1 VNSLKTLLGATLLA
15 ALAYGVYVGI
25 TKKPGATTQV
35 DAPSIEPGVLTKHD
49 LPPLP
54 VERTGAALAGD
65 EAPAFDAAPPFD
77 AGVANQEGPAPASDN
92 RYAEQNF
99 PDDGPPP
106 PVVSEAAPPMA
117 EGALADPYP
126 SSADATSVAAE
137 TSTATAA
144 SVLEQELVAIE
155 PLLQSGQLAEA
166 HLALS
171 KLYGNPSLTPEEDS
185 RLTALLSQLAGT
197 VIYSRQHLLDAPHRV
212 APGET
217 LEQIATACNVPWELL
232 AKINGLPGAGP
243 LEPGQELKIIKGPFH
258 AVVDLQQKQLVLF
271 LNGER
276 YAGRFPIAVGADHP
290 PLPGE
295 HHVVQ
300 NKLLNPSYYAE
311 RVYTPE
317 DPQNPLGSRKIE
329 LDQQVSIHG
338 SNDPSSLDREDPRGC
353 IRMNPRDIEDVF
365 DILTI
370 GSEVAVRR

>member
-1 VNSLKTLLGATLLA
+1 MNSLKTLLGATLLA

-25 TKKPGATTQV
+25 TKKPGATTRA
-35 DAPSIEPGVLTKHD
+35 DGPKIEPGVLTKHD

-54 VERTGAALAGD
+54 VERADSQLAGE

-77 AGVANQEGPAPASDN
+77 AGAPSQEESAPPSDD
-92 RYAEQNF
+92 RYADQRF

-106 PVVSEAAPPMA
+106 PVAADAAPPV
-117 EGALADPYP
+117 ADEASASPYP
-126 SSADATSVAAE
+126 SSADATTAAAE
-137 TSTATAA
+137 TSAAPGA
-144 SVLEQELVAIE
+144 SVLDQELAAIE
-155 PLLQSGQLAEA
+155 PLLQSGQLAQA

-171 KLYGNPSLTPEEDS
+171 KLYGNPSLTPEEDA
-185 RLTALLSQLAGT
+185 RLTDLLSQLAGT

-243 LEPGQELKIIKGPFH
+243 LEPGQELKIVKGPFH

-338 SNDPSSLDREDPRGC
+338 SNDPTSLDREDPRGC